1 MEVVRIKTQNGAITD
16 KFIAGFII
24 TILASCVVVSA
35 CSYARA
41 ASMLS
46 KTYGGTGDDS
56 LRGNVVQTIDGGYA
70 LSGYTNSFG
79 AGGYDFWLIKTD
91 ADGNIEWNK
100 TYGGVQDETCFDTC
114 QTSDGGYALSGNT
127 TSFGAG
133 NCDMWLVKTD
143 ASGNMLWNKTY
154 GGTGNEQGI
163 GVIQT
168 IDGGY
173 VISGETDSFG
183 AGLLDYWLVK
193 TDVTGNMLWNK
204 TYGGT
209 SPDHGKNTVQ
219 TSDGGYAM
227 VGYTSS
233 FGAGS
238 QDCWLVKTDASGNML
253 WNKTYGGT
261 GNDQGDGVT
270 QTSDGGYLLTGR
282 TQSFGAGGM
291 DMWLIRTDSSGNML
305 WNKTY
310 GGTGVDYG
318 VFSILT
324 LDGGYAVV
332 GFTASFGA
340 GSNDFWLVKT
350 DASGNMQWNMTYGG
364 AANDQSTSIV
374 QTSDGGYALGGWTNS
389 FGAGDY
395 DFWLVKTDASG
406 VVPEGLT
413 IGVMMALSTI
423 AVMVSL
429 RFSRKRSK
437 TNNFVKS

>member
-1 MEVVRIKTQNGAITD
+1 
-16 KFIAGFII
+16 
-24 TILASCVVVSA
+24 
-35 CSYARA
+35 
-41 ASMLS
+41 
-46 KTYGGTGDDS
+46 
-56 LRGNVVQTIDGGYA
+56 
-70 LSGYTNSFG
+70 
-79 AGGYDFWLIKTD
+79 
-91 ADGNIEWNK
+91 
-100 TYGGVQDETCFDTC
+100 
-114 QTSDGGYALSGNT
+114 
-127 TSFGAG
+127 
-133 NCDMWLVKTD
+133 
-143 ASGNMLWNKTY
+143 
-154 GGTGNEQGI
+154 
-163 GVIQT
+163 
-168 IDGGY
+168 
-173 VISGETDSFG
+173 
-183 AGLLDYWLVK
+183 
-193 TDVTGNMLWNK
+193 
-204 TYGGT
+204 
-209 SPDHGKNTVQ
+209 
-219 TSDGGYAM
+219 
-227 VGYTSS
+227 
-233 FGAGS
+233 
-238 QDCWLVKTDASGNML
+238 
-253 WNKTYGGT
+253 
-261 GNDQGDGVT
+261 
-270 QTSDGGYLLTGR
+270 
-282 TQSFGAGGM
+282 
-291 DMWLIRTDSSGNML
+291 ML

-437 TNNFVKS
+437 TDNFVKS